1 LGGQNASVAL
11 KLLNKNKGEIRFQLT
26 KSVAL
31 KFSPDLKF
39 SIDQTFDNIEKT
51 QKLLSGERV
60 MQDVNPSPAT
70 GIDEEPE
77 ASD

>member
-1 LGGQNASVAL
+1 
-11 KLLNKNKGEIRFQLT
+11 
-26 KSVAL
+26 
-31 KFSPDLKF
+31 LKF